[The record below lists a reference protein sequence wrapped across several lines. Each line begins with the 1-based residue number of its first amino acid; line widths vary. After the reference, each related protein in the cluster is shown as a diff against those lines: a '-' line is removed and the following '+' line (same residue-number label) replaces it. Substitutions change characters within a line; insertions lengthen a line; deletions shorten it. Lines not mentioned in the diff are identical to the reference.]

1 MHEQMRDL
9 STVRDE
15 LPWKADAG
23 YIAGRLLPFLVIA
36 LSVVADALTS
46 DREPF
51 DRVLFAAPALAAVTW
66 GSRVTAAVGLL
77 SMVASA
83 GLAELRAEEVPGL
96 LINETVL
103 LAVTVAAAWSS
114 RLRQNREVELRQ
126 VHSVA
131 EAVQT
136 ALQRPMPSQLGPVDL
151 HLLYEASA
159 AGAHVGGDFYK
170 ALEVRGAV
178 RIMLGDVQGKGLGAL
193 ETASILLG
201 SFREAV
207 YTAPDLPAVAERLEF
222 SMARYTERTQDPDV
236 AGRFATVLLAEI
248 PDDEPVVRLVSCG
261 HPAPLLQHRGV
272 LATADLPS
280 PSLPVNLSGVGV
292 GNGDYDVQELPFEQG
307 DRLLMFTDG
316 VSETRDHTGAF
327 YPLEEQMRAWTKEPA
342 DRMTTLLRE
351 DLVRYSGHGFDDDT
365 AAVLVVRR

>member
-9 STVRDE
+9 STVQDD
-15 LPWKADAG
+15 LSWKADAG
-23 YIAGRLLPFLVIA
+23 YILGRLLPFLVIA
-36 LSVVADALTS
+36 LSVAADALTS

-66 GSRVTAAVGLL
+66 GSRVTAGVGLL

-83 GLAELRAEEVPGL
+83 GLAELRAEDLPGV

-114 RLRQNREVELRQ
+114 RLRQTREVELRQ
-126 VHSVA
+126 VYSVA
-131 EAVQT
+131 EAAQT
-136 ALQRPMPSQLGPVDL
+136 ALQRPMPSHLGSVDL

-201 SFREAV
+201 SFRESA

-222 SMARYTERTQDPDV
+222 SMARYAERTQDSDV

-261 HPAPLLQHRGV
+261 HPAPLIQHQDV
-272 LATADLPS
+272 LTTADLPS
-280 PSLPVNLSGVGV
+280 PSLPVNLSGLGL
-292 GNGDYDVQELPFEQG
+292 GNGDHDVQELPFEEG

-327 YPLEEQMRAWTKEPA
+327 YPLEERMRAWIREPA

>member
-1 MHEQMRDL
+1 MHEQMRDH
-9 STVRDE
+9 STVQDD
-15 LPWKADAG
+15 LSWKADAG
-23 YIAGRLLPFLVIA
+23 YIVGRLLPFLVIA
-36 LSVVADALTS
+36 LSVVADVLTS

-66 GSRVTAAVGLL
+66 GSRGTVVVGLL

-83 GLAELRAEEVPGL
+83 GLAARRAEDVPGV
-96 LINETVL
+96 LINLTVL
-103 LAVTVAAAWSS
+103 LAVTVAAVWSS
-114 RLRQNREVELRQ
+114 RLRRNREMELRQ
-126 VHSVA
+126 MHSVA
-131 EAVQT
+131 EAAQT
-136 ALQRPMPSQLGPVDL
+136 ALQRPMPSHLGPVDL

-201 SFREAV
+201 SFRESA
-207 YTAPDLPAVAERLEF
+207 YTAPDLAAVAERLEF
-222 SMARYTERTQDPDV
+222 SMARYAERTQDSDV
-236 AGRFATVLLAEI
+236 ASRFATVLLAEI
-248 PDDEPVVRLVSCG
+248 PHDEPVVRILSCG
-261 HPAPLLQHRGV
+261 HPAPVIQHQDV
-272 LATADLPS
+272 LTTAELPS
-280 PSLPVNLSGVGV
+280 PSLPVNLSGLGL
-292 GNGDYDVQELPFEQG
+292 GNEYDVQELCFEPG

-327 YPLEEQMRAWTKEPA
+327 YPLEDRMRGWIREPA
-342 DRMTTLLRE
+342 DRMITLLRE